1 MDMQIKFNLVFAY
14 ILGIIFLYILG
25 RVFYKP
31 MKILMKLVFN
41 TILGLAV
48 LFAINYFG
56 DSLFGFHIAINVF
69 SIIITGL
76 LGLPGVGLLI
86 GLKFIFSV

>member
-1 MDMQIKFNLVFAY
+1 MQIKFNLIFAY
-14 ILGIIFLYILG
+14 IAGIIFLYIFG
-25 RVFYKP
+25 RLFYRP
-31 MKILMKLVFN
+31 MRIILKLVLN
-41 TILGLAV
+41 TILGVAV
-48 LFAINYFG
+48 LLVINFVG

-69 SIIITGL
+69 SMLITGL